1 MRFSGSLPLLLDSS
15 HAKVLQV
22 KSHLGET
29 KSEVPAKAGKGYLS
43 MEKDVLD
50 SMPTAERASYELSR
64 RKAFGIAAKLG
75 LGGAAAAAI
84 SAGVGGISVREA
96 MAAAAL
102 PPKDYRFT
110 FVNHVTTNPFFTPT
124 VYGIEDAC
132 AFFGCSFQWTGS
144 QTATV
149 TEMVAAMQTAIADE
163 VDGIAVCLVD
173 AEAFNQPTDDA
184 LSIGIPVIGYNAD
197 TTPNGRLA
205 YVGQSLYESGYNIAQ
220 RWLPMVK
227 PGGMVLL
234 SIATPGALN
243 LQPRLDGYIQA
254 IKDAGDPVTYET
266 LDSGVDQAT
275 EESRIESFYL
285 ANPEVAGMFGTGAT
299 DSLAVGKISQ
309 KYGLAAEGVI
319 TAGYDLLPET
329 LDLIKSGDMT
339 FTTDQQPYL
348 QGFIPTLQ
356 LYLYQLSGGAVA
368 PANTDTSLAYVDSTN
383 VDIYLTPSRFGGST
397 EEPPA

>member
-1 MRFSGSLPLLLDSS
+1 M
-15 HAKVLQV
+15 V
-22 KSHLGET
+22 
-29 KSEVPAKAGKGYLS
+29 
-43 MEKDVLD
+43 KDVLE
-50 SMPTAERASYELSR
+50 SMPSAQRTSYEVSR
-64 RKAFGIAAKLG
+64 RKALGIAAKLG
-75 LGGAAAAAI
+75 LGGAAAAAM
-84 SAGVGGISVREA
+84 SAGLGSTSVREA
-96 MAAAAL
+96 LAQAGL
-102 PPKDYRFT
+102 PQKEYRIT

-132 AFFGCSFQWTGS
+132 AFFGCTYQWTGS
-144 QTATV
+144 QNATTA
-149 TEMVAAMQTAIADE
+149 EMVSAMQTAIADK

-173 AEAFNQPTDDA
+173 AEAFNTPTDDA

-197 TTPNGRLA
+197 TTPNSRLA

-220 RWLPMVK
+220 KWLPMVK
-227 PGGMVLL
+227 SGGKVML
-234 SIATPGALN
+234 SIATPGQLN

-275 EESRIESFYL
+275 EESRIESYYL
-285 ANPEVAGMFGTGAT
+285 ANPDVVGMFGTGAT

-309 KYGLAAEGVI
+309 KYDLAAQGVI

-329 LDLIKSGDMT
+329 LALIDSGDMT

-356 LYLYQLSGGAVA
+356 IYLYKLSGGAVS
-368 PANTDTSLAYVDSTN
+368 PANTDTSLAYVTKDN
-383 VDIYLTPSRFGGST
+383 VGTYLTPSRFEGSS
-397 EEPPA
+397 EEPPP